1 MTLKKY
7 IIIIVTTFLFSN
19 SLFAE
24 TITEQLTTLNNLYK
38 EGAITEEE
46 FSKAKKL
53 LLEVDT
59 NEKTKTV
66 EEESKIEEEKKV
78 EETKNTEIKKEKIK
92 KVKNYNED
100 LSKTFISLDELDQIG
115 KYKKIES
122 VPEGMFKIKMSEQ
135 ERSKK
140 AMEEMAN
147 TFIKKKGLM
156 GKYPE
161 NTMKAM
167 GYFEIFYMQTL
178 KDEKKSI
185 ENFKKNYPNI

>member
-7 IIIIVTTFLFSN
+7 IIIIVTAFLFSN

-59 NEKTKTV
+59 NEKTKKV
-66 EEESKIEEEKKV
+66 EEESKIEEKNKV

-147 TFIKKKGLM
+147 TFIKKKV
-156 GKYPE
+156 
-161 NTMKAM
+161 
-167 GYFEIFYMQTL
+167 
-178 KDEKKSI
+178 
-185 ENFKKNYPNI
+185 